1 LRDALKSAAMVSRDS
16 ILGIGIALLFGLI
29 LSSKNGNI
37 LQGGAPSPVDP
48 SIDLD
53 PVGTEISFI
62 QTQIN
67 QAMSFL
73 KSNFKDPILTKGLT
87 TGGKTFPCRG
97 PNCLGI
103 FQAKGT
109 VTSFDPFTGQRL
121 AIAGS
126 TPFQNIT
133 GFDFGANQTRID
145 QGNSIKST
153 IQAFID
159 DSSSQIDIL
168 EANSAV

>member
-1 LRDALKSAAMVSRDS
+1 MVSKDS
-16 ILGIGIALLFGLI
+16 ILGIGLALLFGLI

-37 LQGGAPSPVDP
+37 LQGGAPTPVDP

-53 PVGTEISFI
+53 PVGTEINFL
-62 QTQIN
+62 QNQIN
-67 QAMSFL
+67 DARGFL
-73 KSNFKDPILTKGLT
+73 KSTFKAPILPTGLS
-87 TGGKTFPCRG
+87 GGKCRG

-109 VTSFDPFTGQRL
+109 VSGFDPFTGQRL
-121 AIAGS
+121 ALAGS
-126 TPFQNIT
+126 TQFQNIT
-133 GFDFGANQTRID
+133 GANFAQNQAIIN
-145 QGNSIKST
+145 QGSAIQST

-159 DSSSQIDIL
+159 DSSAQIDIL